1 MWQELVERFKERL
14 TPMYWYMLDD
24 ACGVLEDGVMTVH
37 CGDELTCESLSGEE
51 PSGVIRE
58 VIRQRLGL
66 DAQLRFVLGAAR
78 SNADK
83 MEELVRRGSK
93 FDSFTV
99 K

>member
-24 ACGVLEDGVMTVH
+24 AHGVVQDGVMTIA
-37 CGDELTCESLSGEE
+37 CGDELTCESLREAE

-58 VIRQRLGL
+58 VTRQRLGV
-66 DAQLRFVLGAAR
+66 DVSLRFVLGEVPER
-78 SNADK
+78 DK
-83 MEELVRRGSK
+83 LDELIRRGRK